1 MTMASLRRI
10 AVTVDEIREGRF
22 DWVLMEK
29 DTESK
34 EWKPIRR
41 ADSSAATYH
50 EAMAAGLMALQA
62 MVGDLDTG
70 PREGAAEKPPDE
82 APEQRGGKRFGFGN
96 LQE

>member
-1 MTMASLRRI
+1 MASLRRI

-29 DTESK
+29 DTESH

-50 EAMAAGLMALQA
+50 EAMAEGLMALQA
-62 MVGDLDTG
+62 MVDDLDTG
-70 PREGAAEKPPDE
+70 PRGGAAEKPPDE
-82 APEQRGGKRFGFGN
+82 APEQHGGKRFGFGN
-96 LQE
+96 LRE